1 MASILAIEI
10 PHYLIAANI
19 ILLIIIIIVGGWVI
33 LRSRKLRLWLLI
45 SLAIG
50 VPLILV
56 LGFVLRLLGVDDTVA
71 LVVSTTVGVLV
82 SQLLAWRLV
91 GKPD

>member
-1 MASILAIEI
+1 MASILDIEI
-10 PHYLIAANI
+10 PHYLIVVNI
-19 ILLIIIIIVGGWVI
+19 ILLIVLIIVGGWVI

-56 LGFVLRLLGVDDTVA
+56 LGFVLRLLGVGDTVA

>member
-10 PHYLIAANI
+10 PHYLIVVNI
-19 ILLIIIIIVGGWVI
+19 ILLFVLIIVGGWVI